1 MTADVV
7 TNKTAMSEITLT
19 LRQAARGHV
28 QLPGSKSLSN
38 RALLLAALAAGETH
52 LTGLLASDDTAVM
65 IDCLRRLGV
74 SLTPDADSPTAAS
87 QMHIVGVN
95 SQFPNLGSLAE
106 PLDCFVGNSGLT
118 IRTLLPALVASMSLQ
133 SQRGLQRDG
142 CVVLRGVARMHERPI
157 GDLVDGLRAVGA
169 QIDYLG
175 EPGYPP
181 LRVRSA
187 VLPAAEV
194 LKVRASTS
202 SQFLT
207 GLLQAAPVLG
217 CQWGMPV
224 RIVVEGAMISRPYID
239 LSIGMLADFGVQVD
253 ESQPGTFLIPPA
265 HLIPS
270 PPRPVFERPETS
282 DIHTPAASTALVS
295 PGTLAVEGDASSAS
309 YFLGAGLLGGGPLRV
324 CGVGRKSR
332 QGDIHFADALVGMGA
347 EVVWGDD
354 FIEVRAGQ
362 RSADGLPVIRGID
375 LDCNAIP
382 DAAMTL
388 VPMALYAQGPSR
400 LRNIGSWRVKE
411 TDRIAAMA
419 AEARKF
425 GASVEEG
432 PDFLVVH
439 PPSRL
444 ETAAVQTYE
453 DHRVAMSFSL
463 TSFQHPGD
471 LPLMPPPATTGSFAT
486 QPLPTVTATANTTA
500 PARTVTILDPNCVA
514 KTFPDYFDVFAEVA
528 AQAVPVIA
536 IDGPTASGKGT
547 VAAQVAEALG
557 FFYLDS
563 GALYRLLALKSLSLG
578 IEPRDEAAIAGLAQ
592 GLDIAFSGAQIYM
605 DGTEVTE
612 AIRAEAVG
620 NCASEIAAWPQV
632 RRALLRRQ
640 RDFARGPGLVAD
652 GRDMGSVVF
661 PQATTKIFLT
671 ASVQARA
678 ARRFKQLIDKGIP
691 ANIEGL
697 LADLQA
703 RDHRDTTR
711 SVAPLRFVEGSGVV
725 YLDTTSK
732 TIPQA
737 VEAILRAYRSS
748 VSA

>member
-1 MTADVV
+1 MRIA
-7 TNKTAMSEITLT
+7 
-19 LRQAARGHV
+19 
-28 QLPGSKSLSN
+28 
-38 RALLLAALAAGETH
+38 
-52 LTGLLASDDTAVM
+52 
-65 IDCLRRLGV
+65 
-74 SLTPDADSPTAAS
+74 
-87 QMHIVGVN
+87 GVN

-106 PLDCFVGNSGLT
+106 PIDCFVGNSGLT

-133 SQRGLQRDG
+133 AGRGLQVDG

-194 LKVRASTS
+194 LKLRASTS

-217 CQWGMPV
+217 CQRGMPV

-253 ESQPGTFLIPPA
+253 EPHPGTFVIPPA
-265 HLIPS
+265 RLGAQPLWS
-270 PPRPVFERPETS
+270 ASGLSAPS
-282 DIHTPAASTALVS
+282 DIHKPTAPTAFVS

-324 CGVGRKSR
+324 CGVGQKSR

-354 FIEVRAGQ
+354 FIEVRAGR
-362 RSADGLPVIRGID
+362 RSPEGLPVIQGID

-388 VPMALYAQGPSR
+388 VPIALYAQGPSR

-444 ETAAVQTYE
+444 QTAAVHTYD

-463 TSFQHPGD
+463 TSFQHSGD
-471 LPLMPPPATTGSFAT
+471 LPPMPPPATAASWGTP
-486 QPLPTVTATANTTA
+486 PLPTATATVTAQ
-500 PARTVTILDPNCVA
+500 ARTVTILDPNCVA

-563 GALYRLLALKSLSLG
+563 GALYRLLALKSLSEG
-578 IEPRDEAAIAGLAQ
+578 IDPRDEAVLAGLAQ
-592 GLDIAFSGAQIYM
+592 GLDIAFSGTQIYM

-612 AIRAEAVG
+612 AIRAEVVG
-620 NCASEIAAWPQV
+620 NRASEIAALPQV

-678 ARRFKQLIDKGIP
+678 ERRFKQLIDKGIP
-691 ANIEGL
+691 AKLESL

-703 RDHRDTTR
+703 RDHRDSSR

-725 YLDTTSK
+725 YLDTTSM

>member
-1 MTADVV
+1 
-7 TNKTAMSEITLT
+7 
-19 LRQAARGHV
+19 
-28 QLPGSKSLSN
+28 
-38 RALLLAALAAGETH
+38 
-52 LTGLLASDDTAVM
+52 
-65 IDCLRRLGV
+65 
-74 SLTPDADSPTAAS
+74 
-87 QMHIVGVN
+87 MHIVGVN

-106 PLDCFVGNSGLT
+106 PIDCFVGNSGLT

-133 SQRGLQRDG
+133 AGHGLQVDG

-253 ESQPGTFLIPPA
+253 EPQPGTFVIPPA
-265 HLIPS
+265 HLVAQPS
-270 PPRPVFERPETS
+270 WPASSLSAPP
-282 DIHTPAASTALVS
+282 DIHRRTAPTAFVS
-295 PGTLAVEGDASSAS
+295 PGRLAVEGDASSAS

-324 CGVGRKSR
+324 CGVGQKSR

-354 FIEVRAGQ
+354 FIEVRAGR
-362 RSADGLPVIRGID
+362 RSADGLPVIQGID

-388 VPMALYAQGPSR
+388 VPIALYAQGPSR

-444 ETAAVQTYE
+444 QTAAVLTYD

-463 TSFQHPGD
+463 TSFQHVGD
-471 LPLMPPPATTGSFAT
+471 PPMPPPATAASWGMP
-486 QPLPTVTATANTTA
+486 PLPSAISTATATATATATT

-514 KTFPDYFDVFAEVA
+514 KTFPDYFDAFAEVA

-547 VAAQVAEALG
+547 VAAQVAQALG

-578 IEPRDEAAIAGLAQ
+578 IDSRNEAMLAGLAQ

-605 DGTEVTE
+605 DGTEVTD

-620 NCASEIAAWPQV
+620 NCASEIAALAQV

-678 ARRFKQLIDKGIP
+678 ERRFKQLIDKGIP
-691 ANIEGL
+691 AKLEGL

-703 RDHRDTTR
+703 RDHRDSTR

-725 YLDTTSK
+725 YLDTTSM

-737 VEAILRAYRSS
+737 VEAILRAYCSS